1 MSMKLTLNKIEND
14 LNGSISEIP
23 EEKLKELLTQLYYE
37 AYHALF
43 IDRNAEAEDK
53 AINAINALQDNN
65 DNWKVF
71 RAASDAIVWVPLQ
84 ILMELHNKK
93 NAEIKDM
100 AVMLSSVW
108 YLTLLNNIDFNKLL
122 IRHIDDC
129 KPGEEKDCLA
139 WIKNQLEY
147 VCNAEKR
154 IVRRDEDNFS
164 INKVINYLEKQSN
177 LPDYQIETLKLLKEG
192 EAL

>member
-43 IDRNAEAEDK
+43 IDRNPEAEDK

-93 NAEIKDM
+93 NAEIKDI

-108 YLTLLNNIDFNKLL
+108 YLTLLNNIDFNNLI
-122 IRHIDDC
+122 IRHINEC
-129 KPGEEKDCLA
+129 KPGKEKDCLA
-139 WIKNQLEY
+139 WIKIQLEY

-154 IVRRDEDNFS
+154 SLKRDDDTFS
-164 INKVINYLEKQSN
+164 INKVINYLEKQPD